1 VPQPAWPVAAGLAA
15 GTAADALLGDPRRLH
30 PVAGFG
36 TVAAALERRVH
47 RDSRPVGAGYAGGL
61 TAVTAALGAV
71 AVAGRSPRQVT
82 ALTAVATWA
91 VVGGTSLR
99 GRPGP

>member
-82 ALTAVATWA
+82 ALTRWPPGRWSAAPA
-91 VVGGTSLR
+91 CG